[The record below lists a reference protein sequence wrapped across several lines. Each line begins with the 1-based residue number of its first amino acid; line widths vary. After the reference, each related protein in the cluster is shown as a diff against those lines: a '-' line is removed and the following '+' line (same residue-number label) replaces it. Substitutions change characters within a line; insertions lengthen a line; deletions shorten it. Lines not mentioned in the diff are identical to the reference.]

1 MGLNGK
7 SRLPPK
13 LINDWMFKR
22 FLNFFVSCPVSDSKN
37 ATQIQDGDDFRVLIS
52 PLPPIKEE
60 KEEVASVK
68 SEKKVQKKEKVEKKV
83 VKIEVKSNGM
93 DNR

>member
-13 LINDWMFKR
+13 RIKDWMFNR
-22 FLNFFVSCPVSDSKN
+22 FLNLFISCPVSDSQN
-37 ATQIQDGDDFRVLIS
+37 MNQIQDGDDFRVLIS

>member
-13 LINDWMFKR
+13 RIKDWMFNR
-22 FLNFFVSCPVSDSKN
+22 FLNLFISCPVSHSQN
-37 ATQIQDGDDFRVLIS
+37 MNQIQDGDDFRVLIS

>member
-7 SRLPPK
+7 SRLPPR
-13 LINDWMFKR
+13 LIKDWTFNR
-22 FLNFFVSCPVSDSKN
+22 FYIYLDMSAILKSTYN
-37 ATQIQDGDDFRVLIS
+37 QIQDGDDYRVLIS

-68 SEKKVQKKEKVEKKV
+68 SEKKAQKKEKVEKKV